1 MMASA
6 RVSACRTKRLDLRLA
21 SLDRPEDKSMTMQ
34 RRTLIKGALCLSLCG
49 AAGSTVAAAQ
59 TWPTRPVK
67 FIVSLGPGSGTDV
80 GARLL
85 ADRLTARWGQPVV
98 VENRPGGDAV
108 VAISAFIGARD
119 DHVLLYTPTSSF
131 TAHPYQL
138 DKLPYDPRELSP
150 VARVSNTII
159 GFVVSPA
166 LNIGSLADFIALI
179 RREPGKVNYST
190 GTGRSDLIYDGYF
203 KSAGLTVTRVPYRD
217 VVGPMTDLGENRI
230 QAYIAGLSIM
240 LPYMQAGRA
249 KLVAITNSARAGIQP
264 DTPTIA
270 EAGFPA
276 LTFDGLIGIFGQR
289 SMTVFAR
296 KRIAADIRD
305 VLAEPVIAARFHAM
319 GAVVSPGDGEEFAAE
334 LEGERAKL
342 AKTAK
347 VLGLKPHAGK
357 E

>member
-1 MMASA
+1 M
-6 RVSACRTKRLDLRLA
+6 
-21 SLDRPEDKSMTMQ
+21 SLPVRPEGKSMIMQ
-34 RRTLIKGALCLSLCG
+34 RRTFIMGALCLSLYVT
-49 AAGSTVAAAQ
+49 AGSTVATAQ

-85 ADRLTARWGQPVV
+85 ADRLTVRWGQPVV
-98 VENRPGGDAV
+98 VENRSGGDAV
-108 VAISAFIGARD
+108 VAINAFIGARD

-150 VARVSNTII
+150 VARVSNTIF

-166 LNIGSLADFIALI
+166 LNIDSVSDFIALI
-179 RREPGKVNYST
+179 REQPGKVNYST
-190 GTGRSDLIYDGYF
+190 GTGMTDLIYDGYF

-240 LPYMQAGRA
+240 LPHMQAGRA
-249 KLVAITNSARAGIQP
+249 KLVAITNIARASTQP
-264 DTPTIA
+264 DTPTVT

-289 SMTVFAR
+289 SMTAAAR
-296 KRIAADIRD
+296 KRIAADVRD
-305 VLAEPVIAARFHAM
+305 VLVEQAIAARFNAM
-319 GAVVSPGDGEEFAAE
+319 GAVSNPGDGDEFAAA
-334 LEGERAKL
+334 LEVQRAKL
-342 AKTAK
+342 AEIAK
-347 VLGLKPHAGK
+347 ALGLKPSTNVQ
-357 E
+357 

>member
-1 MMASA
+1 MAIHIG
-6 RVSACRTKRLDLRLA
+6 
-21 SLDRPEDKSMTMQ
+21 
-34 RRTLIKGALCLSLCG
+34 RREFIVTTAALCLPLHAT
-49 AAGSTVAAAQ
+49 AASSTVVAAQ

-85 ADRLTARWGQPVV
+85 ANRLTARWGQPVV
-98 VENRPGGDAV
+98 VENRPGSDAV
-108 VAISAFIGARD
+108 VAINAFIGARD

-150 VARVSNTII
+150 VARVSNTIL
-159 GFVVSPA
+159 GFVISPA
-166 LNIGSLADFIALI
+166 LNIGSLADFIALT

-190 GTGRSDLIYDGYF
+190 GTGMTDLIYDGYF

-240 LPYMQAGRA
+240 LPHMQAGRA
-249 KLVAITNSARAGIQP
+249 KLVAVTNSARALIQP
-264 DTPTIA
+264 DVPTVA

-289 SMTVFAR
+289 GMTAAAR
-296 KRIAADIRD
+296 KRIAADIRE
-305 VLAEPVIAARFHAM
+305 VIAEPAIATRFNAM
-319 GAVVSPGDGEEFAAE
+319 GLVVSPGDGDEFAAAFE
-334 LEGERAKL
+334 AQRAKL
-342 AKTAK
+342 AEIAK
-347 VLGLKPHAGK
+347 VLGLKPHANA